1 MSEQMNKEE
10 QRNNMLQ
17 KSLNNESA
25 NKTKQQTDV
34 EDVLKGKT
42 LCGPFQA
49 PTVPRQTIGENF
61 GMKHDKNDDFC
72 FFSIIWFQPVPQT
85 QHKNHRT
92 SISVMIPSR

>member
-42 LCGPFQA
+42 LCGHFQV
-49 PTVPRQTIGENF
+49 PTVPRQTIGENI

-72 FFSIIWFQPVPQT
+72 LISKNWFQSVPQT
-85 QHKNHRT
+85 QHENHQK
-92 SISVMIPSR
+92 SISVMIP